1 MPQHTPGI
9 FGALL
14 QRSNK
19 TFALFAAAGLGI
31 SLAIPVFAAS
41 TVGSGNA
48 PVAQKNQLI
57 AQRGGRVEITLVSYA
72 VTKAAY
78 DKIIP
83 DFKAQWKKQ
92 TGQDVEIKTSYGGSG
107 TQTRAI
113 IDGLQADVIN
123 LALGLDVNRIQQ
135 SGLIQ
140 PGWERELPNNG
151 IVTRSVI
158 AFETR
163 EGNPKRIQGWKD
175 LTRRDV
181 KVITANPKT
190 SGVARWNFLGL
201 WGSVINTGGNLAAA
215 REYVTQ
221 VYRNV
226 PVLPKDARE
235 ASDAFYK
242 KNQGDVLLNY
252 ENEVILAGKQGKTSP
267 SYIVPQVNISI
278 DAPVAVVD
286 KVVDKRGTRKVAE
299 AFAKFLY
306 TPQAQ
311 REFASVGFR
320 PVNATV
326 AREYQ
331 KQFPRVATL
340 KTVADFGGWENVQKR
355 FFADGAIFDQIY
367 TRR

>member
-1 MPQHTPGI
+1 MPGI
-9 FGALL
+9 FGTLL

-19 TFALFAAAGLGI
+19 TFAFCAAAGFGM
-31 SLAIPVFAAS
+31 SLAIPVFAAG
-41 TVGSGNA
+41 TVGSANA
-48 PVAQKNQLI
+48 PVSQKNQLV
-57 AQRGGRVEITLVSYA
+57 AQRGGRTEITLVSYA

-92 TGQDVEIKTSYGGSG
+92 TGQDVEIKTSFGGSG
-107 TQTRAI
+107 TQTRAV
-113 IDGLQADVIN
+113 IDGLQADVVN
-123 LALGLDVNRIQQ
+123 LALGLDVNKIQQ
-135 SGLIQ
+135 SGLIR
-140 PGWERELPNNG
+140 PGWESRLPNNG

-163 EGNPKRIQGWKD
+163 EGNPKKIRDWKD
-175 LTRRDV
+175 LTRKDV

-201 WGSVINTGGNLAAA
+201 WGSVIHTGGNLDAAKQF
-215 REYVTQ
+215 VSQ

-252 ENEVILAGKQGKTSP
+252 ENEVILASQQGKTSP
-267 SYIVPQVNISI
+267 SYIVPQVNVSI

-286 KVVDKRGTRKVAE
+286 KVVDKRGTRQVAE

-320 PVNATV
+320 PTNATV
-326 AREYQ
+326 AKETQ
-331 KQFPRVATL
+331 SKFPRVANL
-340 KTVADFGGWENVQKR
+340 KKVSDFGGWDNVQKR
-355 FFADGAIFDQIY
+355 FFADGATFDQIY